1 MRRKFITGIVALLPI
16 GFTIFII
23 WFLVLRIGGL
33 LKMFFRKI
41 PALETLPPPIISLI
55 GFLTLLVI
63 IYVIGLITSSYIGN
77 RVLKFGESI
86 ISKVP
91 IIRVLY
97 TSMRKFTNT
106 VFLDRGAFKKVV
118 LVEYPR
124 KGLYTM
130 GFMTNESE
138 WNIAGKKG
146 YVNLF
151 IPTSPNPTSGYY
163 VIVPRSD
170 IRETSLSIDNAMK
183 TIVSGGVIVPK
194 DRNV

>member
-33 LKMFFRKI
+33 LKIFFRKI

-130 GFMTNESE
+130 GFMTNKSE
-138 WNIAGKKG
+138 WIIAGKKG

-170 IRETSLSIDNAMK
+170 IRETSLSIDSAMK